1 MLLELGP
8 VEAEQV
14 VRWTRFARRLLTEV
28 RLDPC
33 DLDGVV
39 CEDFLRQWSTLI
51 DTWADAVGPSD
62 DLAGAMFRLT
72 QAIDDEQAEFLLHG
86 LIRFMT
92 SPSVAARMS
101 EADHDNDLFTGH
113 VARAFITGLSME
125 GRPCEHYQEH
135 LLSLDA

>member
-14 VRWTRFARRLLTEV
+14 VRWTRFARRLFTEV
-28 RLDPC
+28 RLDPS

-39 CEDFLRQWSTLI
+39 CEDFLRHWSTLI
-51 DTWADAVGPSD
+51 DAWAAAVGPTD

-72 QAIDDEQAEFLLHG
+72 QTIDDEQAEFLLHG
-86 LIRFMT
+86 LIRCMT

-101 EADHDNDLFTGH
+101 EADHDNDFFTGH
-113 VARAFITGLSME
+113 VARAFITGLTME
-125 GRPCEHYQEH
+125 GRPCEHYQED
-135 LLSLDA
+135 LLPLDG